1 MNKKIFK
8 FLVLSLIMCNLS
20 YAGPVTVKK
29 TKWHHMD
36 IKKHFEIITDN
47 VRAGKSAQKF
57 EIRHGECKKQDCK
70 WGAHRTERHLKKL
83 HYSSKKFKNPVY
95 YSLSLYIPDEFGYD
109 YVASKMSMFQS
120 KMMGVDMPLWIVSTQ
135 GSGFQLRLGHYKR
148 CEVSKFVK
156 GTWNDFIIKANYSR
170 ERIKGEKYF
179 ELWWN
184 GKQLD
189 ECTHYIPFVNSKHIK
204 ESKSHG
210 WSSNKQ
216 QINMRYGIYKFRL
229 GDYLTHINKNKPKNM
244 KTMTQPSGQK
254 NIIKP
259 FKYNWEVKIPTTI
272 MLFDE
277 IRFGK
282 SFSEVDIKTND
293 PVD

>member
-1 MNKKIFK
+1 MKKVLVIF
-8 FLVLSLIMCNLS
+8 FISLFASNSS
-20 YAGPVTVKK
+20 YSEPVTVKN

-47 VRAGKSAQKF
+47 VRSGKSAQKF

-83 HYSSKKFKNPVY
+83 HYSSKKYKDPVY
-95 YSLSLYIPDEFGYD
+95 YSISLYIPNEFGYD
-109 YVASKMSMFQS
+109 FVASKMSMFQA
-120 KMMGVDMPLWIVSTQ
+120 KMKGVDMPLWMVSSQ
-135 GSGFQLRLGHYKR
+135 GSGFQVRLGHYKR
-148 CEVSKFVK
+148 CDVQAFKKE
-156 GTWNDFIIKANYSR
+156 TWNDFIIKTNYSR
-170 ERIKGEKYF
+170 ERVKGEKYF

-184 GKQLD
+184 GKQIN
-189 ECTHYIPFVNSKHIK
+189 ECTHYIPFVTNKHIK

-216 QINMRYGIYKFRL
+216 QINMRYGIYKFRV
-229 GDYLTHINKNKPKNM
+229 GDYLSQINKNKPKNM

-259 FKYNWEVKIPTTI
+259 FKYKWENKIPTTI

-277 IRFGK
+277 VRFGA
-282 SFSEVDIKTND
+282 SYEEVDINNNN

>member
-1 MNKKIFK
+1 MIKKILK
-8 FLVLSLIMCNLS
+8 ILLPVLILCNSS
-20 YAGPVTVKK
+20 YAVPIVVKK

-36 IKKHFEIITDN
+36 IKKHFEIVTEN
-47 VRAGKSAQKF
+47 VRLGKTAQKF

-70 WGAHRTERHLKKL
+70 WGAHRTEKHLKIYQ
-83 HYSSKKFKNPVY
+83 YSKKKFKDPVFY
-95 YSLSLYIPDEFGYD
+95 AVSIFIPEDFGYD
-109 YVASKMSMFQS
+109 FVASKMSMFQA
-120 KMMGVDMPLWIVSTQ
+120 KMKGVDMPLWMVSTQ
-135 GSGFQLRLGHYKR
+135 GAGFQVRLGHYKR
-148 CEVSKFVK
+148 CSVHSFKK
-156 GTWNDFIIKANYSR
+156 GTWNDFVVKTNYSR
-170 ERIKGEKYF
+170 ERIKDEKYF

-184 GKQLD
+184 GKKID
-189 ECTHYIPFVNSKHIK
+189 ECTHYIPFVTKKHIK

-216 QINMRYGIYKFRL
+216 QINMRYGIYKFRV
-229 GDYLTHINKNKPKNM
+229 GDYLSQINKNKPKNM

-259 FKYNWEVKIPTTI
+259 FKYNWEIKIPTTA